1 MKTKT
6 IIKFVFSSLFFLSLF
21 FSSCHSDTTVLGKVW
36 RYSSYSYSMDMSKPP
51 APPVIPPLPTMNREK
66 PTESYSLVKNFI
78 QRKKNNEET
87 YIKFEGE
94 LPASDAGKFT
104 QFNQDREEILSGK
117 LSYNFDNEEKK
128 LALEYG
134 NLWNNDEYLIK
145 KVTKDSLVLGFKL
158 YETINYNVVFVWAK

>member
-6 IIKFVFSSLFFLSLF
+6 IITFVFSSLFLLTLF
-21 FSSCHSDTTVLGKVW
+21 FSSCHSDAPVLGKDW
-36 RYSSYSYSMDMSKPP
+36 RYSSYTDSMDMSKPP
-51 APPVIPPLPTMNREK
+51 APPVIPPPPTLNGEK
-66 PTESYSLVKNFI
+66 PTESYSLIKNFI

-94 LPASDAGKFT
+94 LPASNNGKFT
-104 QFNQDREEILSGK
+104 QFTQEREEILSGK

-128 LALEYG
+128 LALKYG

-145 KVTKDSLVLGFKL
+145 KVTNDSLVLGFKL